1 MDKDVVEKY
10 VENYCQ
16 KIVLPT
22 FMDFIKIPNLSPL
35 FDKNWNTNGLEGKTV
50 SLIKN
55 WIDIQNIKG
64 LKTNQIIKEKD
75 RTSFLFIEID
85 KFNSES
91 DKSILLYGHFDKQPP
106 FTGWSPDHGPNDPV
120 IINNKLYGRGSADD
134 GHAIFA
140 VISAIKACQDN
151 NYSHLK
157 TTIIIEGAE
166 ESYEDDLLF
175 YLNALQSKIGTPDL
189 VVCLDSGAIDYIRFF
204 IVSSI
209 RGVITIDLKVT
220 ILKQGIHS
228 GTGGGIIPDSFMIIR
243 ELVDRIEDSNTGLM
257 KEAFFYVDIPQERK
271 EDIDTI
277 SKEYKDLFKI
287 LPLIDNTQPLSHDIN
302 ELFTR
307 QTWLTSLAVTG
318 QSGFPESTTSG
329 NVFRE
334 STSLR
339 LSFRIPP
346 TLDEKVTLEKI
357 KKLLTENPPFNAK
370 IELNVETIGPGWNM
384 EIFSDHLKEVINK
397 SSLLFFNKDFIKYP
411 NGSTVPFVKS
421 ISKMFPKSEIICT
434 GAMGSDS
441 NMHGP
446 NESIDLGYFKKF
458 ICCMSYIFNSY

>member
-1 MDKDVVEKY
+1 
-10 VENYCQ
+10 
-16 KIVLPT
+16 
-22 FMDFIKIPNLSPL
+22 
-35 FDKNWNTNGLEGKTV
+35 
-50 SLIKN
+50 
-55 WIDIQNIKG
+55 
-64 LKTNQIIKEKD
+64 
-75 RTSFLFIEID
+75 
-85 KFNSES
+85 
-91 DKSILLYGHFDKQPP
+91 
-106 FTGWSPDHGPNDPV
+106 
-120 IINNKLYGRGSADD
+120 
-134 GHAIFA
+134 
-140 VISAIKACQDN
+140 
-151 NYSHLK
+151 
-157 TTIIIEGAE
+157 
-166 ESYEDDLLF
+166 
-175 YLNALQSKIGTPDL
+175 
-189 VVCLDSGAIDYIRFF
+189 
-204 IVSSI
+204 
-209 RGVITIDLKVT
+209 
-220 ILKQGIHS
+220 
-228 GTGGGIIPDSFMIIR
+228 
-243 ELVDRIEDSNTGLM
+243 M